1 MSLVDEITG
10 LCDAFSGR
18 AGVCAENLGTHE
30 RIEVRANESFPTASA
45 VKVFVLFALHRAE
58 LDLGERFEMTS
69 EHHVLGSGVLSHL
82 APGLRPTLADL
93 GVLMMMVSDNS
104 ATNRLIERLGV
115 ERINAAIAEAGL
127 ASTHLYGSIDFS
139 KAGTPEG
146 ALGTSTPGDLVRF
159 YATLVAGELLDAER
173 TQRMLDVLRIQKYIE
188 PLRRELP
195 ADPYAREFGED
206 EPVWVAS
213 KTGSMSGLRAEAG
226 LVHTPRTRWAV
237 AVLTNEGTDRRVTS
251 DNDGVR
257 LISRVSRLIYDAWS

>member
-1 MSLVDEITG
+1 MSLIDEITA
-10 LCDAFSGR
+10 LCQAFSGR
-18 AGVCAENLGTHE
+18 VGLCTENLATRE

-45 VKVFVLFALHRAE
+45 VKVFVLFALHRSD
-58 LDLGERFEMTS
+58 LDLGERLEITR
-69 EHHVLGSGVLSHL
+69 EQHVLGSGVLSHL

-115 ERINAAIAEAGL
+115 ERINSAIAEAGL
-127 ASTHLYGSIDFS
+127 VSTRLYGSIDFS
-139 KAGTPEG
+139 KSGTPEG
-146 ALGTSTPGDLVRF
+146 ALGASTPGDFVRF
-159 YATLVAGELLDAER
+159 YAALGRGELLDAER
-173 TQRMLDVLRIQKYIE
+173 TQRVLDVLRIQKYIE

-226 LVHTPRTRWAV
+226 LVHTPKAEWTLAV
-237 AVLTNEGTDRRVTS
+237 MTDGGTDARVTS
-251 DNDGVR
+251 DNEGLR
-257 LISRVSRLIYDAWS
+257 LISRASRVIYDAWS